1 MKTKKIG
8 CLILQVTLPDNYHE
22 PMNDLDQSRYN
33 ELAKCAV
40 DSFKKYHPDVETH
53 YVHDG
58 NFEEYYDTY
67 FKSYDLINN
76 VGIVKYMLAY
86 DLMLSKG
93 YKKLIILGADTIT
106 CARMEEFT
114 AFKYF
119 EYKDVLATLNYPC
132 QESTEYWTTPYFEIS
147 PGVYDHGNIN
157 ADVVCF
163 NNSNALKKVIDLSIE
178 HYTHYSEQG
187 GLNELAWV
195 DKSYSVNIIDF
206 PYPTSK
212 VVYNAR
218 AKGVFG
224 TNMIVKGLLAKHGD
238 LDGQLAPT
246 KKYYVSEDKL
256 YTHDH
261 KQIKCFHFV
270 EGLGGRSDKEFYEI
284 MNDFR
289 YNWFNEETKQFFIN
303 KCDCAEFFN
312 KNENYKSGL

>member
-22 PMNDLDQSRYN
+22 AMNDLDQSRYN
-33 ELAKCAV
+33 ELAQCAV
-40 DSFKKYHPDVETH
+40 NSFKKYHPDIETH

-58 NFEEYYDTY
+58 NFEEYYETY
-67 FKSYDLINN
+67 FESYDLINN

-93 YKKLIILGADTIT
+93 YTKMIILGADTIT
-106 CARMEEFT
+106 CSRMDEFID
-114 AFKYF
+114 YD
-119 EYKDVLATLNYPC
+119 EDVLATLNYPC
-132 QESTEYWTTPYFEIS
+132 QESTEYWSTPMFLL
-147 PGVYDHGNIN
+147 PDGTYDSGNIN

-163 NNSNALKKVIDLSIE
+163 NNPDALKKIIDLSLE

-195 DKSYSVNIIDF
+195 DKSYSVHIVDF
-206 PYPTSK
+206 PYPLSK

-218 AKGVFG
+218 AKGVYG
-224 TNMIVKGLLAKHGD
+224 TNMIVKGLLAKHGPR
-238 LDGQLAPT
+238 DGQPAPT
-246 KKYYVSEDKL
+246 REYYVDDNKL

-270 EGLGGRSDKEFYEI
+270 EGLGGRNDEEFYEI

-289 YNWFNEETKQFFIN
+289 YNWFNEETRQFFIN

-312 KNENYKSGL
+312 KPNN